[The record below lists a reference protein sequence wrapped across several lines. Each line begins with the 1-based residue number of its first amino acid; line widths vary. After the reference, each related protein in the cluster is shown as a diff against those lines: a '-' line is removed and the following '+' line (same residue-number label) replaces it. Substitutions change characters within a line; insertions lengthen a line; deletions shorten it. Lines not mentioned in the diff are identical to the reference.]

1 MLAHIFHRRNKLAL
15 LGFSLAAILVYPLFA
30 LAQPASA
37 PTSVANTTG
46 VGAPP
51 KQVLI
56 IFDASG
62 SMAERLPTGETK
74 LEAAKLAINQLVQ
87 SMPSNTSVGLRVY
100 GSSRWAGCA
109 SGRLMVPMGTNNAAN
124 IRDAMAQVF
133 AFGSTPISMNLIE
146 GVNNDFIPGVAAKRS
161 IILVSDGAE
170 TCAADPCAVALDM
183 VRHNVQINIDVVGF
197 GSLQFEDIRQLRCI
211 AAATYGKFS
220 HAKTAAELLPTLNR
234 SVQTKSEVAGQILL
248 PGKETG
254 VSSTPY
260 KVSKPASGIKAGN
273 SNSVSKP
280 AKKIPKPN
288 WKEPQIDLK
297 QL

>member
-1 MLAHIFHRRNKLAL
+1 MFFSPYPFTKLVLLA
-15 LGFSLAAILVYPLFA
+15 FSLVVCVACPCFSW
-30 LAQPASA
+30 AQPAIK
-37 PTSVANTTG
+37 SVANTTG

-51 KQVLI
+51 QQVLI

-87 SMPSNTSVGLRVY
+87 NMPSNTSVGLRVY

-109 SGRLMVPMGTNNAAN
+109 SGRLMVPMGTNNAAD
-124 IRDAMAQVF
+124 IKDSMAQVF

-146 GVNNDFIPGVAAKRS
+146 AVNHDFIPNVNTKRS

-183 VRHNVQINIDVVGF
+183 VRHNVQISIDVVGF

-211 AAATYGKFS
+211 AAATFGKFS

-248 PGKETG
+248 PGKEAS
-254 VSSTPY
+254 VSNTPY
-260 KVSKPASGIKAGN
+260 YSSPAGKTTTTPKAGKSASTN
-273 SNSVSKP
+273 KAP
-280 AKKIPKPN
+280 KKVKQPT
-288 WKEPQIDLK
+288 WQEPQIDLK
-297 QL
+297 HL